1 MDNKQQKL
9 TKALF
14 KHKIGQGFCDG
25 RLKEGG
31 KTILIFASY
40 NKRTVDTRDCVY
52 CFFTAVSIL
61 LWRRLFVEIR
71 RVCVLHSF
79 CLSLAGSFNGTGNVL
94 SLRHL

>member
-31 KTILIFASY
+31 ETILIFASY
-40 NKRTVDTRDCVY
+40 NNSRHERLCLL
-52 CFFTAVSIL
+52 FFTAVSIL

>member
-31 KTILIFASY
+31 GDDSHFRLI
-40 NKRTVDTRDCVY
+40 
-52 CFFTAVSIL
+52 
-61 LWRRLFVEIR
+61 
-71 RVCVLHSF
+71 
-79 CLSLAGSFNGTGNVL
+79 
-94 SLRHL
+94 

>member
-40 NKRTVDTRDCVY
+40 NKRTVDT
-52 CFFTAVSIL
+52 IL

>member
-52 CFFTAVSIL
+52 IL